1 MDSYHSLPWPY
12 PIRYGQQDSYETD
25 VLILGG
31 GIAGVWAAIAA
42 RRTGAK
48 VTIMEKANT
57 RRSGAGG
64 AGVDHWGY
72 AADNPCSTITPE
84 EMTSALVE
92 NHFGYRSGIST
103 YIHAASAYETLL
115 EMEAMGGKVRDTD
128 DEFKG
133 APFRDDVTKLLFAY
147 DYTNR
152 YCIRVWGANF
162 KPLLRKQCKRL
173 GVELLDRTSAT
184 ALLTESGAYG
194 RRVVGVTGINCH
206 TGAFVVVRAKAVIL
220 ATNRPQR
227 VFTFSSEQ
235 RGSAVHRGG
244 SNVGNGYAMAWR
256 IGAEFTMMEKT
267 MRTVFASPY
276 NYPIYGSGNAHNT
289 WYPASI
295 VDANGKEVPWVDCNG
310 KVLSTVDERCRPA
323 EGQKFFLM
331 GGGNAYPPPGL
342 KQYAGPRLIP
352 DLEARMMKGEF
363 TPPFYA
369 DLTSMPWY
377 EQKVIWGL
385 MVGQEGKTRI
395 PIVQTYE
402 KAGFDPAQDML
413 QAYDFLR
420 GQGMS
425 EVGMP
430 QERTFGEIGVA
441 GGMLVDWNLM
451 SNIPGLFGAGDL
463 LFGSQDHVNAATTGR
478 YAGGRAAIY
487 TRTANHGT
495 LDSTQIEREKKRV
508 YAPLSEPSDS
518 MDWKELNF
526 GIARV
531 MQNYCSELKNDELL
545 KLAEIWLADIERNE
559 VRKLAA
565 ENPHQLMRTLDV
577 IDILTCS
584 QMIVEASK
592 ARKAT
597 SQLLSFNR
605 LDYPQVD
612 PPEWHKYI
620 VIRQDANNQV
630 QASERPL
637 NFWGDFESNYRPRH
651 AENMAAMQAA
661 LASSA
666 SFPPRMQ
673 PKLRGF

>member
-1 MDSYHSLPWPY
+1 MSAPSSHAWPY
-12 PIRYGQQDSYETD
+12 PIRYGQQDAHETD

-42 RRTGAK
+42 RRTGAR
-48 VTIMEKANT
+48 VTIMEKADT

-64 AGVDHWGY
+64 TGVDHWGY

-84 EMTSALVE
+84 EMTRALVD
-92 NHFGYRSGIST
+92 NHYGYRSGIST
-103 YIHAASAYETLL
+103 YIHASSAYETLL
-115 EMEAMGGKVRDTD
+115 EMEAMGGKIRDTD

-133 APFRDDVTKLLFAY
+133 APFRDEKTKLLFAY
-147 DYTNR
+147 DYANPYT
-152 YCIRVWGANF
+152 IRVWGANY
-162 KPLLRKQCKRL
+162 KPLLRRQCKRL
-173 GVELLDRTSAT
+173 GVEILDRTSAT
-184 ALLTESGAYG
+184 ALLTENGAHG
-194 RRVVGVTGINCH
+194 SRVVGAAGIDCH

-220 ATNRPQR
+220 STNRPQR

-244 SNVGNGYAMAWR
+244 SNVGNGYAIGWR

-267 MRTVFASPY
+267 MRSTFASPY

-310 KVLSTVDERCRPA
+310 KILSTVDERCRPA

-352 DLEARMMKGEF
+352 DLEARMLKGEF

-377 EQKVIWGL
+377 ERQVIWGV

-420 GQGMS
+420 GQGMA
-425 EVGMP
+425 ETGPP

-441 GGMLVDWNLM
+441 GGMMVDWDLM

-478 YAGGRAAIY
+478 YAGARAALY
-487 TRTANHGT
+487 ARNVSHAP
-495 LDSTQIEREKKRV
+495 LDEAQIEREKKRV
-508 YAPLSEPSDS
+508 YAPLSERADS

-545 KLAEIWLADIERNE
+545 KIAEIWLADIEQNE
-559 VRKLAA
+559 VRRASAK
-565 ENPHQLMRTLDV
+565 NPHQLMRTIDV
-577 IDILTCS
+577 IDILTCA
-584 QMIVEASK
+584 QMIVQASK

-597 SQLLSFNR
+597 SHALSFNR
-605 LDYPQVD
+605 IDYPAVD
-612 PPEWHKYI
+612 PPEWRKYL
-620 VIRQDANNQV
+620 VIRREAGGETRVTD
-630 QASERPL
+630 RPL
-637 NFWGDFESNYRPRH
+637 GFWGDLQSNYGPRH
-651 AENMAAMQAA
+651 AENIAAMQAA
-661 LASSA
+661 QTTAA
-666 SFPPRMQ
+666 T
-673 PKLRGF
+673 

>member
-1 MDSYHSLPWPY
+1 MSAPSSYTWPY
-12 PIRYGQQDSYETD
+12 PIRYGQQDAHETD

-42 RRTGAK
+42 RRTGAR
-48 VTIMEKANT
+48 VMIMEKADT

-64 AGVDHWGY
+64 TGVDHWGY

-84 EMTSALVE
+84 EMTHALVD
-92 NHFGYRSGIST
+92 NHYGYRSGIST
-103 YIHAASAYETLL
+103 YIHASSAYETLL
-115 EMEAMGGKVRDTD
+115 EMEAMGGKIRDTN

-133 APFRDDVTKLLFAY
+133 APFRDEKTKLLFAY
-147 DYTNR
+147 DYDNS
-152 YCIRVWGANF
+152 YAIRVWGANF
-162 KPLLRKQCKRL
+162 KPLLRRQCKRL
-173 GVELLDRTSAT
+173 GVEILDRTSAT
-184 ALLTESGAYG
+184 ALLTEDGAHG
-194 RRVVGVTGINCH
+194 SRIVGAAGIDCH
-206 TGAFVVVRAKAVIL
+206 TGAFVMVRAKAVIL

-244 SNVGNGYAMAWR
+244 SNVGNGYAMGWR

-267 MRTVFASPY
+267 MRSTFASPY

-310 KVLSTVDERCRPA
+310 KILSTVDERCRPA

-352 DLEARMMKGEF
+352 DLEARMLKGEF

-369 DLTSMPWY
+369 DLTSMPSY
-377 EQKVIWGL
+377 EREVIWGV

-425 EVGMP
+425 ETGPP

-441 GGMLVDWNLM
+441 GGMMVDWDLM

-478 YAGGRAAIY
+478 YAGARAALY
-487 TRTANHGT
+487 ARNVSHAP
-495 LDSTQIEREKKRV
+495 LDDAQIEREKKRV
-508 YAPLSEPSDS
+508 YAPLSQPADS

-526 GIARV
+526 GVARV

-545 KLAEIWLADIERNE
+545 KIAEIWLADIEQNE
-559 VRKLAA
+559 VRRASAK
-565 ENPHQLMRTLDV
+565 NPHQLMRTLDV
-577 IDILTCS
+577 IDILTCA
-584 QMIVEASK
+584 QMIVQASQ
-592 ARKAT
+592 ARKA
-597 SQLLSFNR
+597 SSHALSFNR
-605 LDYPQVD
+605 IDYPAVD
-612 PPEWHKYI
+612 PPEWRKYL
-620 VIRQDANNQV
+620 VIGRDAGGQTRV
-630 QASERPL
+630 TDRPL
-637 NFWGDFESNYRPRH
+637 GFWGDLQSNYGPRH
-651 AENMAAMQAA
+651 AENIAAMQAA
-661 LASSA
+661 QTTTAT
-666 SFPPRMQ
+666 
-673 PKLRGF
+673 

>member
-1 MDSYHSLPWPY
+1 MSAPFSYTWPY
-12 PIRYGQQDSYETD
+12 PIRYGQQDTHETD

-42 RRTGAK
+42 RRTGAR
-48 VTIMEKANT
+48 VTIMEKADT

-64 AGVDHWGY
+64 TGVDHWNY

-84 EMTSALVE
+84 EMTQALVD
-92 NHFGYRSGIST
+92 NHYGYRSGIST
-103 YIHAASAYETLL
+103 YIFTSSAYETLL

-128 DEFKG
+128 DEYKG
-133 APFRDDVTKLLFAY
+133 APFRDEQTKLLFAY
-147 DYTNR
+147 DYQNR
-152 YCIRVWGANF
+152 YTLRVWGANY
-162 KPLLRKQCKRL
+162 KPLLRRQCKKL
-173 GVELLDRTSAT
+173 GVEILDRTSAT
-184 ALLTESGAYG
+184 ALLTENGAHG
-194 RRVVGVTGINCH
+194 ARIVGAAGVDCH

-267 MRTVFASPY
+267 MRTTFASPY
-276 NYPIYGSGNAHNT
+276 NLPIYGSGNMHNT
-289 WYPASI
+289 WYPATI
-295 VDANGKEVPWVDCNG
+295 VDANNKEVPWVDCNG
-310 KVLSTVDERCRPA
+310 KILTTVEERCLPA

-331 GGGNAYPPPGL
+331 GGGNAHPPPGL
-342 KQYAGPRLIP
+342 KQYAGPKLIP

-377 EQKVIWGL
+377 ERKVIWGL

-420 GQGMS
+420 GQGMA
-425 EVGMP
+425 ETGAP

-441 GGMLVDWNLM
+441 GGLMVNWDLM

-463 LFGSQDHVNAATTGR
+463 LFGSQDHGNAATTGR
-478 YAGGRAAIY
+478 YAGARAALY
-487 TRTANHGT
+487 ARGVRHAE
-495 LDSTQIEREKKRV
+495 LDAVQVDREKKRV
-508 YAPLSEPSDS
+508 YLPLAESPDS

-526 GIARV
+526 GVARV
-531 MQNYCSELKNDELL
+531 MQNYCSELKNEELL
-545 KLAEIWLADIERNE
+545 KIAENWLEDIEQNE
-559 VRKLAA
+559 VRRVSAK
-565 ENPHQLMRTLDV
+565 NPHQLMRTLDV
-577 IDILTCS
+577 IDILTCA
-584 QMIVEASK
+584 QMIVQASQ
-592 ARKAT
+592 ARKA
-597 SQLLSFNR
+597 SSRALSFNR
-605 LDYPQVD
+605 IDYPESD
-612 PPEWHKYI
+612 PPEWNKYI
-620 VIRQDANNQV
+620 VISRDAGGQTRV
-630 QASERPL
+630 TDRPL
-637 NFWGDFESNYRPRH
+637 GFWGDLQSNYGPRH
-651 AENMAAMQAA
+651 AENIAAMQATQTA
-661 LASSA
+661 AT
-666 SFPPRMQ
+666 
-673 PKLRGF
+673 

>member
-1 MDSYHSLPWPY
+1 MDGYHSFPWPY
-12 PIRYGQQDSYETD
+12 PIRYGQQDSHETD

-42 RRTGAK
+42 RRSGAK
-48 VTIMEKANT
+48 VTIMEKADT

-64 AGVDHWGY
+64 TGVDHWGY

-103 YIHAASAYETLL
+103 YIHASSAYETLL

-152 YCIRVWGANF
+152 YCIRVWGANY
-162 KPLLRKQCKRL
+162 KPLLRRECKRL

-184 ALLTESGAYG
+184 ALLTEGGAHG
-194 RRVVGVTGINCH
+194 ARVIGAIGVDCH
-206 TGAFVVVRAKAVIL
+206 TGAFVVVRAKAVIV

-227 VFTFSSEQ
+227 IFTFTSEH
-235 RGSAVHRGG
+235 RGAAAHRGG
-244 SNVGNGYAMAWR
+244 SNVGNGYAMGWR
-256 IGAEFTMMEKT
+256 IGAEFTLMEKT
-267 MRTVFASPY
+267 IRSPFASPY
-276 NYPIYGSGNAHNT
+276 SYPAYGTGNAINT
-289 WYPASI
+289 WYPCTI
-295 VDANGKEVPWVDCNG
+295 VDANDKEVPWVDCNG

-331 GGGNAYPPPGL
+331 GGGNASQPHPGL
-342 KQYAGPRLIP
+342 KKYAGPKLIP

-377 EQKVIWGL
+377 EREAIWGL

-402 KAGFDPAQDML
+402 RAGFDPAKDML
-413 QAYDFLR
+413 QTYDFLR
-420 GQGMS
+420 GQGMR
-425 EVGMP
+425 EFVAP

-441 GGMLVDWNLM
+441 GGMLVDWDLM

-478 YAGGRAAIY
+478 YAGARAALY
-487 TRTANHGT
+487 ARSVSHAALDTA
-495 LDSTQIEREKKRV
+495 QIEREKERV
-508 YAPLSEPSDS
+508 YAPLTETSDS
-518 MDWKELNF
+518 IDWKELNI
-526 GIARV
+526 GVARV
-531 MQNYCSELKNDELL
+531 MQNYCAELKNEELL
-545 KLAEIWLADIERNE
+545 KLAEIWLADIEQNE
-559 VRKLAA
+559 ISRVSAG
-565 ENPHQLMRTLDV
+565 NPHQLMRTLDV
-577 IDILTCS
+577 IDILTCA
-584 QMIVEASK
+584 QMIVHASK
-592 ARKAT
+592 ARKA
-597 SQLLSFNR
+597 SSEVLSFNR
-605 LDYPQVD
+605 VDYPEND

-620 VIRQDANNQV
+620 VIGQDKNNQV
-630 QASERPL
+630 RVTDRPL
-637 NFWGDFESNYRPRH
+637 GFWGDFESNYRPRH
-651 AENMAAMQAA
+651 AENMAAMQGAPASAA
-661 LASSA
+661 T
-666 SFPPRMQ
+666 
-673 PKLRGF
+673 